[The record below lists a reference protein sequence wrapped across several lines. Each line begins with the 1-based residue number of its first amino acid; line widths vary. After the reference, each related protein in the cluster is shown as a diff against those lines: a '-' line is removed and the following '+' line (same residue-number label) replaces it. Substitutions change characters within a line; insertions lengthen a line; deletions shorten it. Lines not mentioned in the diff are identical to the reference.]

1 MPYIKRAGRIGLWPW
16 IGETGKPGTLSL
28 WQEQVEP
35 DEARG
40 GAMGRLI
47 KLLLALA
54 VIALL
59 GLTIYA
65 YYPGTLAPEQA
76 EVVKPVTLNVD
87 Q

>member
-1 MPYIKRAGRIGLWPW
+1 
-16 IGETGKPGTLSL
+16 
-28 WQEQVEP
+28 
-35 DEARG
+35 
-40 GAMGRLI
+40 MGRLI

-76 EVVKPVTLNVD
+76 EVVKPVTLNVG